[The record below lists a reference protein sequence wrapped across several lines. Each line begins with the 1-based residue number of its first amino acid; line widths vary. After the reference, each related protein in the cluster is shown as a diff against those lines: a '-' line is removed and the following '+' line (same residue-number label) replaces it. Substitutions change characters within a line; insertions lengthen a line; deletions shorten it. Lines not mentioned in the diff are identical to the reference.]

1 MGGIFL
7 ISKPKIT
14 HVHPKK
20 RLGQHFLR
28 RKEIAQKIVDS
39 LKVSAEDTVVEVGA
53 GTGELTR
60 LILKNAGRVVAV
72 EVDEACFPTLQVL
85 ADLNHNLELFLN
97 DVRKLDLSHYR
108 CVTGVTGVTGT
119 GVTGGRVTGTGVLG
133 NLPYHLS
140 AEILFWLLDQR
151 NYWKKAVLT
160 VQAEFADR
168 LVAEVGTH
176 DYSALSV
183 VSQTFLE
190 VEKLFDIPSSAFVPP
205 PKVKSTTIRIKP
217 LEGVELPVSED
228 RFIKFVRA
236 CFTHRRKRLANNL
249 KIMGIPAPDKLLGK
263 LGHSPTVRPQELSSH
278 DYIHLTGSLA

>member
-1 MGGIFL
+1 M

-14 HVHPKK
+14 HVRPKK

-28 RKEIAQKIVDS
+28 RKEIAQKIVDA
-39 LKVSAEDTVVEVGA
+39 LEVGAEDTLIEVGA

-60 LILKNAGRVVAV
+60 LIVKKAGKVVAV
-72 EVDEACFPTLQVL
+72 EVDETCFPTLQVL
-85 ADLNHNLELFLN
+85 ADLHDNLELFLE
-97 DVRKLDLSHYR
+97 DVRKLKLSSYACVTDR
-108 CVTGVTGVTGT
+108 CVTGV
-119 GVTGGRVTGTGVLG
+119 TGVLG

-151 NYWKKAVLT
+151 DYWKKAVLT

-168 LVAEVGTH
+168 LVAEVGSH

-236 CFTHRRKRLANNL
+236 SFTHRRKRLANNL
-249 KIMGIPAPDKLLGK
+249 KIMGIPSPDKLLGK

-278 DYIHLTGSLA
+278 DYIELTGSLA

>member
-1 MGGIFL
+1 M

-28 RKEIAQKIVDS
+28 RKEIAQRIVDS
-39 LKVSAEDTVVEVGA
+39 LKAGPNDTVVEVGS

-60 LILKNAGRVVAV
+60 LIVKQAGRVVAV

-85 ADLNHNLELFLN
+85 ADLNDNLELFLD
-97 DVRKLDLSHYR
+97 DVRKLDLSHYS
-108 CVTGVTGVTGT
+108 GVTGT
-119 GVTGGRVTGTGVLG
+119 GVTGTGVLG

-140 AEILFWLLDQR
+140 GEILFWLLEQR
-151 NYWKKAVLT
+151 RYWSRAVLT

-190 VEKLFDIPSSAFVPP
+190 VEKLFDIPADAFVPP
-205 PKVKSTTIRIKP
+205 PKVKSTAIRIEP
-217 LEGVELPVSED
+217 LERVELPVSED
-228 RFIKFVRA
+228 RFIEFVRA
-236 CFTHRRKRLANNL
+236 SFTHRRKRLANNL
-249 KIMGIPAPDKLLGK
+249 KMTGIPSPDRLLEE
-263 LGHSPTVRPQELSSH
+263 LGHASTVRPQELTPY
-278 DYIHLTGSLA
+278 DYIRLISFLA

>member
-1 MGGIFL
+1 M

-28 RKEIAQKIVDS
+28 RKEIAQRIVDS
-39 LKVSAEDTVVEVGA
+39 LKAGPNDTVVEVGA

-60 LILKNAGRVVAV
+60 LIVKKAGKVVAV
-72 EVDEACFPTLQVL
+72 EVDETCFSTLQVL
-85 ADLNHNLELFLN
+85 ADLNHNLELFLD

-108 CVTGVTGVTGT
+108 CVTGVTDRGV
-119 GVTGGRVTGTGVLG
+119 TGVLG

-140 AEILFWLLDQR
+140 AEILFWLLGQR
-151 NYWKKAVLT
+151 KYWQRAVLT

-168 LVAEVGTH
+168 LVAEVGSH
-176 DYSALSV
+176 DYSSLSV

-190 VEKLFDIPSSAFVPP
+190 VEKSFDIPSSAFVPP

-217 LEGVELPVSED
+217 LEVVELPVSED

-249 KIMGIPAPDKLLGK
+249 KIMGIPSPDKLLEK

-278 DYIHLTGSLA
+278 DYIELTGSLA

>member
-1 MGGIFL
+1 M

-14 HVHPKK
+14 HVRPKK

-28 RKEIAQKIVDS
+28 RKEIAQKIVDA
-39 LKVSAEDTVVEVGA
+39 LEVGAEDTLIEVGA

-60 LILKNAGRVVAV
+60 LIVKKAGKVVAV
-72 EVDEACFPTLQVL
+72 EVDETCFPTLQVL
-85 ADLNHNLELFLN
+85 ADLNKNLELFL
-97 DVRKLDLSHYR
+97 DDIRGLDLSHYG
-108 CVTGVTGVTGT
+108 CV
-119 GVTGGRVTGTGVLG
+119 TGVLG

-151 NYWKKAVLT
+151 DYWKKAVLT

-168 LVAEVGTH
+168 LVAEVGSH

-183 VSQTFLE
+183 VFQTFLE

-249 KIMGIPAPDKLLGK
+249 KIMGIPSPDKLLGK

-278 DYIHLTGSLA
+278 DYIELTGSLA

>member
-1 MGGIFL
+1 M

-14 HVHPKK
+14 HVRPKK

-28 RKEIAQKIVDS
+28 RKEIAQKIVDA
-39 LKVSAEDTVVEVGA
+39 LEVGAEDTLIEVGA

-60 LILKNAGRVVAV
+60 LIVKKAGKVVAV
-72 EVDEACFPTLQVL
+72 EVDETCFPTLQVL
-85 ADLNHNLELFLN
+85 ADLNPNLELFLD
-97 DVRKLDLSHYR
+97 DVRKLDLADYR
-108 CVTGVTGVTGT
+108 EAL
-119 GVTGGRVTGTGVLG
+119 VLG

-151 NYWKKAVLT
+151 DYWKKAVLT

-168 LVAEVGTH
+168 LVAEVGSH

-183 VSQTFLE
+183 VFQTFLE

-249 KIMGIPAPDKLLGK
+249 KIMGIPSPDKLLGK

-278 DYIHLTGSLA
+278 DYIELTGSLA

>member
-1 MGGIFL
+1 M

-28 RKEIAQKIVDS
+28 RKEIAQRIVDS
-39 LKVSAEDTVVEVGA
+39 LKAGPNDTVVEVGS

-60 LILKNAGRVVAV
+60 LIVKQAGRVVAV

-85 ADLNHNLELFLN
+85 ADLNDNLELFLD
-97 DVRKLDLSHYR
+97 DVRKLNLSDYKSALI
-108 CVTGVTGVTGT
+108 
-119 GVTGGRVTGTGVLG
+119 LG

-140 AEILFWLLDQR
+140 GEILFWLLEQR
-151 NYWKKAVLT
+151 RYWSRAVLT

-190 VEKLFDIPSSAFVPP
+190 IEKLFDIPADAFVPP
-205 PKVKSTTIRIKP
+205 PKVKSTAIRIEP
-217 LEGVELPVSED
+217 LERVELPVSED
-228 RFIKFVRA
+228 RFIEFVRA
-236 CFTHRRKRLANNL
+236 SFTHRRKRLANNL
-249 KIMGIPAPDKLLGK
+249 KMTGIPSPDRLLEE
-263 LGHSPTVRPQELSSH
+263 LGHASTVRPQELTPY
-278 DYIHLTGSLA
+278 DYIRLISFLA

>member
-1 MGGIFL
+1 M

-28 RKEIAQKIVDS
+28 RKEIAEKIVDS
-39 LKVSAEDTVVEVGA
+39 LQATDKDTVVEVGA

-60 LILKNAGRVVAV
+60 LIIKQAGRVVAV
-72 EVDEACFPTLQVL
+72 EVDETCFPTLQVL
-85 ADLNHNLELFLN
+85 ADLNHNLELFLD
-97 DVRKLDLSHYR
+97 DVRKLDLADYR
-108 CVTGVTGVTGT
+108 EAL
-119 GVTGGRVTGTGVLG
+119 VLG

-140 AEILFWLLDQR
+140 GEILFWLLGQR
-151 NYWKKAVLT
+151 KYWQRAVLT
-160 VQAEFADR
+160 VQAEFAAR
-168 LVAEVGTH
+168 LVAEVGSH

-249 KIMGIPAPDKLLGK
+249 KMMGIPTPDKLLEE
-263 LGHSPTVRPQELSSH
+263 LGHSPTVRPQELSAH
-278 DYIHLTGSLA
+278 DYVKLINAAR

>member
-1 MGGIFL
+1 MVRAKIKHV
-7 ISKPKIT
+7 KPK
-14 HVHPKK
+14 KK
-20 RLGQHFLR
+20 LGQHFLR
-28 RKEIAQKIVDS
+28 RKEIAQRIVDA
-39 LKVSAEDTVVEVGA
+39 LEVTEKDTVVEVGA

-60 LILKNAGRVVAV
+60 LIVKKAGRVVAV
-72 EVDEACFPTLQVL
+72 EVDETCFPTLQVL
-85 ADLNHNLELFLN
+85 ADLHDNLELFLE
-97 DVRKLDLSHYR
+97 DVRKLKLFSYA
-108 CVTGVTGVTGT
+108 
-119 GVTGGRVTGTGVLG
+119 RVTGVLG

-151 NYWKKAVLT
+151 DYWKKAILT

-168 LVAEVGTH
+168 LVAEVGSH

-190 VEKLFDIPSSAFVPP
+190 IEKLFNIPSSAFVPS

-236 CFTHRRKRLANNL
+236 SFTHRRKRLANNL
-249 KIMGIPAPDKLLGK
+249 KIMGIPSPDKLLGK
-263 LGHSPTVRPQELSSH
+263 LGHSPTVRPQELSAH
-278 DYIHLTGSLA
+278 DYIELTGFLA

>member
-1 MGGIFL
+1 M

-28 RKEIAQKIVDS
+28 RKEIAEKIVDS
-39 LKVSAEDTVVEVGA
+39 LQATDKDTVVEVGA

-60 LILKNAGRVVAV
+60 LIIKQAGKVVAV
-72 EVDEACFPTLQVL
+72 EVDETCFPTLQVL
-85 ADLNHNLELFLN
+85 ADLNHNLELFLD

-108 CVTGVTGVTGT
+108 CVTGV
-119 GVTGGRVTGTGVLG
+119 LG

-140 AEILFWLLDQR
+140 GEILFWLLDQR
-151 NYWKKAVLT
+151 DYWQKAILT

-168 LVAEVGTH
+168 LVAEVGSH

-190 VEKLFDIPSSAFVPP
+190 VERLFDIPSSAFVPP

-217 LEGVELPVSED
+217 SEGVELPVSED

-249 KIMGIPAPDKLLGK
+249 KMMGIPTPDKLLEE
-263 LGHSPTVRPQELSSH
+263 LGHTPTVRPQELSSH
-278 DYIHLTGSLA
+278 DYIRFINAAR